1 MIGLF
6 LAVPLHHELEHLYLR
21 LQFARVNFLQV
32 VVTFFLYQINLLD
45 YEHEHVLS
53 IGIDVLHMLGLD

>member
-1 MIGLF
+1 MTGLF
-6 LAVPLHHELEHLYLR
+6 LAVPLHHELEHLYLG

-32 VVTFFLYQINLLD
+32 IVTFFLYQINSHD

-53 IGIDVLHMLGLD
+53 IEIDVLHMLGLD